1 MFYINHSH
9 NSLLKVNPATLNQMS
24 SFGTLEGIDLIKIL
38 FKDATKIS
46 FQLWWQNDNLAFNF
60 SFW

>member
-9 NSLLKVNPATLNQMS
+9 NSLLKVNPTTLNQMS

-46 FQLWWQNDNLAFNF
+46 FQL
-60 SFW
+60 